1 MAHDVVRASGR
12 LSFLEA
18 QMAPDFL
25 QKAYTRIH
33 EGMDAVK
40 VKVLQHEG
48 AIVLGPEQIDYTERR
63 EAAKEA
69 LKLCDQYPDRL
80 DLNVGGD
87 GLTVVLQGLDE
98 GRV

>member
-40 VKVLQHEG
+40 VKVLPTPG
-48 AIVLGPEQIDYTERR
+48 VLSTSIAPPWACTMCLTMERPR
-63 EAAKEA
+63 PVPWVLPWVAKGS
-69 LKLCDQYPDRL
+69 KSF
-80 DLNVGGD
+80 
-87 GLTVVLQGLDE
+87 
-98 GRV
+98 